1 MASILAG
8 YDPADAE
15 VSGRPFFAANMVTS
29 LDGRAAVGGRSKLLG
44 SERDS
49 ELLMGLRTRFD
60 ALLVGASTLR
70 SERYGTLVRDP
81 ELKRARE
88 EAGLDPDPLAV
99 VLTRS
104 MELPW
109 DCPLFTEGV
118 GQVVI
123 YTGVDREPPPT
134 ATEVEVVAVGSDPEV
149 GGLAQ
154 WLHGQGIRSVLC
166 EGGPEVLGQLI
177 AADLLDEL
185 FLTLHPVI
193 TGEAD
198 APRIVEGPEG
208 SITAF
213 ELVELSREGDELFT
227 RYRPRR

>member
-1 MASILAG
+1 MASILADYEPTG
-8 YDPADAE
+8 TE
-15 VSGRPFFAANMVTS
+15 VSDRPFFAANMVTS
-29 LDGRAAVGGRSKLLG
+29 LDGRAAVGGRSKQLG
-44 SERDS
+44 SERDG
-49 ELLMGLRTRFD
+49 ELLMGLRTKFD

-81 ELKRARE
+81 DLKGARE
-88 EAGLDPDPLAV
+88 EAGLKPDPLAV

-118 GQVVI
+118 GKVVV

-134 ATEVEVVAVGSDPEV
+134 TTEVEVVAVGSDPKV
-149 GGLAQ
+149 GGLAE
-154 WLHGQGIRSVLC
+154 WLHGRGIRSVLC